1 MTHRFI
7 SAFQLFFAIFI
18 FVACAKSKEQS
29 VESSAHVDTPDRIVT
44 LTPSAT
50 SLMVALDADKRIV
63 GRDEYSVEPKHL
75 RNLPVV
81 GDFVSPNIE
90 AIAALNP
97 DLVILDESQEST
109 QKSLKTLE
117 ISSISLRM
125 HTLSDVRTGLIE
137 VGRSLKLEGKAQASL
152 DKIDA
157 KIAAIKKRVS
167 ARSSSPRVLIIID
180 RDPDSL
186 RGMIAAG
193 PKTYIDEL
201 LKIVG
206 AQNILADS
214 PVQYPQIGAEL
225 IMRARPEII
234 IDLSRSTTLDAYQSI
249 AEVPAVANKLVHLQ
263 NAPHLT
269 TPSPNVGQALDTL
282 FKLTE
287 LPATE

>member
-18 FVACAKSKEQS
+18 FVACAKSKKQS

-263 NAPHLT
+263 NAPLLT

>member
-50 SLMVALDADKRIV
+50 SLVVALGADKQIV
-63 GRDEYSVEPKHL
+63 GRDKYSVEPEHL
-75 RNLPVV
+75 RDLPVV

-97 DLVILDESQEST
+97 DLVIADESQEGAR
-109 QKSLKTLE
+109 KSLETLE

-137 VGRSLKLEGKAQASL
+137 VGKSLKLEGKAQASL

-157 KIAAIKKRVS
+157 KIAALRKRVS

-234 IDLSRSTTLDAYQSI
+234 IDLSRSTTLDAYQTI

-263 NAPHLT
+263 NAPHLL
-269 TPSPNVGQALDTL
+269 TPSPNVGQALETL